1 MKGQKFKGLILLCI
15 VIIVLGF
22 GKIHFNKQIEPVNRN
37 NNEEVMIN
45 IPMGVSTKQ
54 IARILYKEDMVN
66 SEWAFRILSKKSKA
80 DGKMKAGNY
89 FLKKNMSSEEII
101 KKLVNGDTV
110 KDTIKV
116 TIPEG
121 FELEQIAKRLEE
133 KGLTTEKEFINI
145 AENEDFDYAFL
156 EDLPAGKNRLEGF
169 LFPDTYEIA
178 KNDTP
183 KEIIIKM
190 LNRFDN
196 IFVDEYYKRAEELNM
211 TVNDIVTLAS
221 IIERE
226 AKVDK
231 ERSIVSSVFYN
242 RIEKRMPLQ
251 SCATVQ
257 YILGERKARLTLKDI
272 AIDSPYNTYKQDGL
286 PPKPIASP
294 GKASIEAALYPNK
307 TDYLYFVVSKNG
319 EHHFS
324 KTYKEHLK
332 AKNSMN

>member
-1 MKGQKFKGLILLCI
+1 MKGQKLKGLIFLCI
-15 VIIVLGF
+15 IIIILGL
-22 GKIHFNKQIEPVNRN
+22 GKTHFNKQIEPVNKKDH
-37 NNEEVMIN
+37 EEVMIN
-45 IPMGVSTKQ
+45 IPIGVSTKQ
-54 IARILYKEDMVN
+54 IAKILYKEDMIN
-66 SEWAFRILSKKSKA
+66 SEWAFRILSKKSKT

-89 FLKKNMSSEEII
+89 YIKKDMSSQEII

-121 FELEQIAKRLEE
+121 FELKQIAKRLEE
-133 KGLTTEKEFINI
+133 KGLTTEKEFIKI
-145 AENEDFDYAFL
+145 AEDEEFDYVFL
-156 EDLPAGKNRLEGF
+156 KNLPKGKNRLEGF
-169 LFPDTYEIA
+169 LFPDTYEIS
-178 KNDTP
+178 KNATP
-183 KEIIIKM
+183 KEIIMKM
-190 LNRFDN
+190 LNRFDHV
-196 IFVDEYYKRAEELNM
+196 FMDAYYKRAEELNM

-231 ERSIVSSVFYN
+231 ERPIVSSVFYN
-242 RIEKRMPLQ
+242 RIEKKMPLQ

-272 AIDSPYNTYKQDGL
+272 AINSPYNTYKQEGL

-307 TDYLYFVVSKNG
+307 TEYLYFVVSKNG